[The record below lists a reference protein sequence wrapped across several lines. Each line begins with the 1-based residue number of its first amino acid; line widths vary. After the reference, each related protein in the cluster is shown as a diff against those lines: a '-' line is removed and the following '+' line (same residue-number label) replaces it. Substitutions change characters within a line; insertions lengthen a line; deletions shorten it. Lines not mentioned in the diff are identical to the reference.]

1 MLSIPS
7 KKRNP
12 MLSFIHQLLIFIFSI
27 TYSFSSCAIENT
39 SPKNIIL
46 FIGDGMGVSQ
56 ISAAKI
62 VKGSLNLEQF
72 PVSGLLSTH
81 SADSL
86 ITDSA
91 AAGTALA
98 TGYKTNNGMIS
109 QLPSGKAVKT
119 IVEYAIENNMATGI
133 VVSSSITHATP
144 AAFIAHID
152 SRKKHNEIAEQIA
165 KSQVDLLFGG
175 GLSYFLA
182 KENSTSLRTDNKNL
196 ITELKKYRKVLQTEQ
211 DFLDFNSSDPVIGLF
226 APIHPGK
233 AGIRKPDL
241 AQLTRKAIEL
251 LSTNDK
257 NGFFLMV
264 EGSQIDWAGH
274 QNDQIYMLNEMLD
287 FDNALGIALNYAKQD
302 PQTLI
307 IATSDHETGGFAIHD
322 GSFEKKQISH
332 STFAS
337 THHTATMVPIFSYG
351 PGSTIFSGIHDNT
364 YVGKNLIEYMTK
376 PSIK

>member
-7 KKRNP
+7 NKRHTMP
-12 MLSFIHQLLIFIFSI
+12 SFIHQLLIFIFSI
-27 TYSFSSCAIENT
+27 TYSFSSYAIENS
-39 SPKNIIL
+39 SPKNVIL
-46 FIGDGMGVSQ
+46 FIGDGMGISQ

-62 VKGSLNLEQF
+62 VKASLNLEQF

-81 SADSL
+81 SADAL

-98 TGYKTNNGMIS
+98 TGHKTNNGMIS
-109 QLPSGKAVKT
+109 LLPNGKPIKT
-119 IVEYAIENNMATGI
+119 IIEYAIENNMATGI

-152 SRKKHNEIAEQIA
+152 NRKKHNEIAEQIV

-175 GLSYFLA
+175 GRSYFLA
-182 KENSTSLRTDNKNL
+182 KENSDSLRTDNKNL
-196 ITELKKYRKVLQTEQ
+196 ITELKKNRKVLQTEQ
-211 DFLDFNSSDPVIGLF
+211 DFLDFNSPESVIGLF
-226 APIHPGK
+226 ALKHPGK
-233 AGIRKPDL
+233 AGIRKPSL
-241 AQLTRKAIEL
+241 TQLTKKAIAF
-251 LSTNDK
+251 LSTSDK
-257 NGFFLMV
+257 DGFLLIV

-274 QNDQIYMLNEMLD
+274 QNDHSYMLNEMLD
-287 FDNALGIALNYAKQD
+287 FDDALGIGLKYAKQD

-307 IATSDHETGGFAIHD
+307 ITTSDHETGGFAIHD
-322 GSFEKKQISH
+322 GSFEKKQISP

-337 THHTATMVPIFSYG
+337 THHTATMIPIFAYG

-376 PSIK
+376 QSTK